1 MLQGLPKESLG
12 RRNAPRPTQLELHRV
27 PLVIHSAIQIHQ
39 LATNFDERLV
49 GSPAA
54 AHRALEAA
62 PTFFARFSVANDPPQ
77 DRRMRD
83 HYTTLTQNLNEIS
96 IAEFEPRIP
105 AKAEKNNLVFKP
117 ASGKERISC
126 SLPMRHAFIV
136 AYSPPL
142 FICYLHQNRTF
153 CQLREHPAGFCLQ
166 LTTYMLDF
174 A

>member
-12 RRNAPRPTQLELHRV
+12 RRNAPRSTQVALHRV

-54 AHRALEAA
+54 AHWALEAA

-96 IAEFEPRIP
+96 IAEFEPKIP

-117 ASGKERISC
+117 ASGKERFRVVLRC
-126 SLPMRHAFIV
+126 AMRSL
-136 AYSPPL
+136 SPIPL
-142 FICYLHQNRTF
+142 RYLSAICTRT
-153 CQLREHPAGFCLQ
+153 QLIA
-166 LTTYMLDF
+166 
-174 A
+174 